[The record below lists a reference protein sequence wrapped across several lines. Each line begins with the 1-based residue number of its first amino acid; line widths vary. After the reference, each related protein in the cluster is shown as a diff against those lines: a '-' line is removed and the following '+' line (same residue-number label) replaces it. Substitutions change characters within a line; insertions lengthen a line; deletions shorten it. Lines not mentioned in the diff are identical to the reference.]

1 MSPIQTEL
9 SKETHETP
17 LAAAIPVS
25 EVFLAM
31 LNLKSEL
38 TFQIFLGSY
47 LFEKTQ
53 LVSQYFI
60 HLMWEEG

>member
-9 SKETHETP
+9 SKETHESP

-38 TFQIFLGSY
+38 TFQIF
-47 LFEKTQ
+47 
-53 LVSQYFI
+53 I
-60 HLMWEEG
+60 